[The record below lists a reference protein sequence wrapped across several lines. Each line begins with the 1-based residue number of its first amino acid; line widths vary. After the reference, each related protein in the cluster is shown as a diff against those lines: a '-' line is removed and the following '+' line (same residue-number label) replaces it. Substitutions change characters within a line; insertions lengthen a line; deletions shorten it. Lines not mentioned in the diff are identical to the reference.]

1 MKDRS
6 QTIETSKDSS
16 RNLRRPSEFLC

>member
-1 MKDRS
+1 MKNRS
-6 QTIETSKDSS
+6 QTTETSKDSS